1 VPLNKELIV
10 KFEKWLIWG
19 ATIGIVLLL
28 RHLFPVIFITFVLTY
43 MGHSLVMQMTR
54 RLPYRRLNLVAVYTA
69 LLLLIAAM
77 GLIVVPRMFAEARN
91 LARLY
96 VAQEPGAPAAPPAPV
111 EDQVTVI
118 DPRTQRIAD
127 AVMIQLLGREAFQ
140 SYRQSESYGR
150 LLEQIDQAVEGFI
163 PRIVDGVRQFVNGAF
178 VLTFHFLLSI
188 IFSFLILWDLPRLRQ
203 SLAQFAHGRTAEIY
217 AEVAPGIRAFV
228 VMLGRAFE
236 AQSLIAL
243 VNTLLTSIGFFIL
256 GIPSIAL
263 LAPIVFF
270 CSYIPVFGVILSS
283 LPAALL
289 AFRTGGVMLVFWL
302 LVMILIVHAIEAYAL
317 NPLIFGHHLRMHP
330 VAVLL
335 ILLIAEHLFG
345 IWGLV
350 LAVPIAAFILRYV
363 IRGEDVAAV
372 PVAGKPPAVVAATP
386 GN

>member
-1 VPLNKELIV
+1 MPLTKELIV
-10 KFEKWLIWG
+10 KLEKWLIWG

-43 MGHSLVMQMTR
+43 IGYSLVTVLAR
-54 RLPYRRLNLVAVYTA
+54 RFPYRRLNLIAVYTA
-69 LLLLIAAM
+69 LLVLLTAM
-77 GLIVVPRMFAEARN
+77 VLIVVPRMFAEARN

-96 VAQEPGAPAAPPAPV
+96 VTQEPGAPAETQLPPA
-111 EDQVTVI
+111 DQVTVI

-127 AVMIQLLGREAFQ
+127 AVMIQLLGRETFE

-150 LLEQIDQAVEGFI
+150 VLEQIDHAVEGFI
-163 PRIVDGVRQFVNGAF
+163 PRVVEGVRMFVNGAF
-178 VLTFHFLLSI
+178 VITFHFLLSI
-188 IFSFLILWDLPRLRQ
+188 IFSFLILWDLPRLRE
-203 SLAQFAHGRTAEIY
+203 SLAQFAYGRTAEIY

-228 VMLGRAFE
+228 IMLGRAFE

-289 AFRTGGVMLVFWL
+289 AFRTGGVVLVFWL
-302 LVMILIVHAIEAYAL
+302 MVMVLIVHAIEAYAL

-350 LAVPIAAFILRYV
+350 LAVPISAFILRYV
-363 IRGEDVAAV
+363 IRGEEVAA
-372 PVAGKPPAVVAATP
+372 PPAVAPQRASVAASGT
-386 GN
+386 